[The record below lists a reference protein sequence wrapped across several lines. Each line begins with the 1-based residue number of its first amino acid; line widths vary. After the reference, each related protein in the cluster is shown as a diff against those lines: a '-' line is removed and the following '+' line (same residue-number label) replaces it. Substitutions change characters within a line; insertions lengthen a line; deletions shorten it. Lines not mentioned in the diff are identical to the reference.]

1 MFDSMKS
8 YLKWLDQLSTDN
20 LEIINDHEDHKNRES
35 EILWEFFPD
44 EMA

>member
-20 LEIINDHEDHKNRES
+20 LEIINDHVDHKNRES
-35 EILWEFFPD
+35 
-44 EMA
+44 